1 MKPYQEPVNR
11 KEQART
17 RLGWTSLLWIFVGSL
32 ITVMIGVF
40 LYLSPLFD
48 SFKKEVDVNQETPV
62 TPLPQ
67 APQKPEEYEFYEILP
82 EREFKG
88 SQSGLGEDPT
98 QAQQTPSTDT
108 KPAPQQT
115 RSPDVVVSAKADD
128 PQITVVEENDT
139 YDEQETAQDDTAQKI
154 DQIQVSSAVTYILQ
168 VRSYDNAE
176 DADKKRLEVVMAGVD
191 ARVVHRIDPSG
202 MSLYQ
207 VITTPF
213 SSRVAAIE
221 AERKLSS
228 NGIDTIIV
236 EQRR

>member
-1 MKPYQEPVNR
+1 M
-11 KEQART
+11 
-17 RLGWTSLLWIFVGSL
+17 
-32 ITVMIGVF
+32 
-40 LYLSPLFD
+40 
-48 SFKKEVDVNQETPV
+48 
-62 TPLPQ
+62 
-67 APQKPEEYEFYEILP
+67 
-82 EREFKG
+82 
-88 SQSGLGEDPT
+88 
-98 QAQQTPSTDT
+98 
-108 KPAPQQT
+108 
-115 RSPDVVVSAKADD
+115 
-128 PQITVVEENDT
+128 
-139 YDEQETAQDDTAQKI
+139 
-154 DQIQVSSAVTYILQ
+154 
-168 VRSYDNAE
+168 RSYDNAE